1 MLLFLSNPLT
11 SRHYRF
17 ISIPPVDTRLWP
29 GLCPHLPEYPPPQRR
44 PLSLRG
50 GDDLPGQGGVLHLS
64 RRPAGQQQR
73 RLLLREGPARSLREE
88 TQVCQTE
95 AQDVS
100 GGRSLPGR
108 YRREVTSSG

>member
-29 GLCPHLPEYPPPQRR
+29 GLCPHLPEYPPPQ
-44 PLSLRG
+44 PLSVRG
-50 GDDLPGQGGVLHLS
+50 GDDLSGKGGVLHLS

-73 RLLLREGPARSLREE
+73 RLLLREGPARSHCEE
-88 TQVCQTE
+88 TEVCE
-95 AQDVS
+95 AETQDQS
-100 GGRSLPGR
+100 AQSQEEGRHQADIR
-108 YRREVTSSG
+108 

>member
-1 MLLFLSNPLT
+1 MFPQCT
-11 SRHYRF
+11 SGVCDLRLHLQHA
-17 ISIPPVDTRLWP
+17 PGTRQWA

-73 RLLLREGPARSLREE
+73 RLLLREGPARSVGEE
-88 TQVCQTE
+88 TEVCQTE
-95 AQDVS
+95 TQDQS
-100 GGRSLPGR
+100 PQSQEEGRHQADIR
-108 YRREVTSSG
+108 